1 MHRALDFFFHIVTS
15 PSFFLTV
22 CLLPVWFFF
31 LFLSFFFVGITCIFF
46 FLIKTCLL
54 KCQSVLLF
62 LCPWSVFF
70 WRVCFP
76 HFSVLVLLT
85 RGHGIFS
92 IYRSSTNAAN
102 SARRSMKVSAFLASI
117 LVVVSHQCL
126 CRVCYYRSAVHGT
139 GEWAVL
145 WDVVSEY
152 MYILC
157 IYVTFCASVHS
168 RCAFCVC
175 WKAVFCVKNRRVHVE
190 SFKGQVNACWL
201 CTKVGEVELSCV
213 FVQPVL
219 CFSLI
224 KYSAGLHAHTQN
236 HAHAHVN

>member
-1 MHRALDFFFHIVTS
+1 M
-15 PSFFLTV
+15 
-22 CLLPVWFFF
+22 
-31 LFLSFFFVGITCIFF
+31 LFL
-46 FLIKTCLL
+46 
-54 KCQSVLLF
+54 
-62 LCPWSVFF
+62 
-70 WRVCFP
+70 
-76 HFSVLVLLT
+76 LT
-85 RGHGIFS
+85 WGHGIFS

-102 SARRSMKVSAFLASI
+102 SARHSMKVSVFLASI

-139 GEWAVL
+139 GEWAVF
-145 WDVVSEY
+145 WDIVSEY

-175 WKAVFCVKNRRVHVE
+175 WKAVFCVKNRRVLVE
-190 SFKGQVNACWL
+190 PFKGQVNVCWL
-201 CTKVGEVELSCV
+201 CTKVGEVELSCI

-224 KYSAGLHAHTQN
+224 KYSAGLHTHMWN
-236 HAHAHVN
+236 HAHVHTIFFSFSQEHHAPKFLCNSSQLEEIVKRSDAVYHTSFWMAIWAQMQHCS